1 MDHDILLGR
10 LRHVFGILETA
21 LLFFESYM
29 KERVQ
34 IISDHGYD
42 SDPSPLLY
50 NVSQGSVFLPF
61 LFILYTQPLFDIID
75 RHSVLH
81 HMFADD
87 TELYKS
93 TDSSSM
99 SCLLTAMQ
107 SCVSDV
113 KDWSLIYKLQ
123 FNEDKTEALLL
134 DPSQSANLPAS
145 LQTGFGREIAVIISP
160 LR

>member
-1 MDHDILLGR
+1 MLPSTLWTMIFCWVVSGMC
-10 LRHVFGILETA
+10 LEFWKQHFCSLSRTWRKECKSS
-21 LLFFESYM
+21 LF
-29 KERVQ
+29 
-34 IISDHGYD
+34 HGYG
-42 SDPSPLLY
+42 SDPSPLFYGVPKGLALGP
-50 NVSQGSVFLPF
+50 V

-75 RHSVLH
+75 RHSVVH

-113 KDWSLIYKLQ
+113 KDWSLVNKLQ
-123 FNEDKTEALLL
+123 LKSLLL
-134 DPSQSANLPAS
+134 DSSQSANLPAS
-145 LQTGFGREIAVIISP
+145 LQIGQACIHFC
-160 LR
+160 